1 MIKFLFKFL
10 IVILHKFFYFI
21 HSLFKTQK
29 HTSFYI
35 TDFHQINNLSE
46 IIKNILIKNK
56 RKNNKLHK
64 INLTFSQKTNIQV

>member
-1 MIKFLFKFL
+1 MF
-10 IVILHKFFYFI
+10 
-21 HSLFKTQK
+21 SLFKTQK

-64 INLTFSQKTNIQV
+64 INLTYFTREKKLTSKN